1 MENNRLT
8 EMNAERL
15 EVLLGNTLEFM
26 YNEFYGPAMIDQY
39 RADLENEIGFTQ
51 EEMQVEAKP
60 LIVFLDE
67 AENNVF
73 YKDESSKL
81 YEPCDEEEECEI

>member
-8 EMNAERL
+8 EMSAERL

-26 YNEFYGPAMIDQY
+26 YSEFYSPATIDQY
-39 RADLENEIGFTQ
+39 KADLENEIGFTQ

-67 AENNVF
+67 EENNAF

-81 YEPCDEEEECEI
+81 YEPCDDEEEF